1 MKIFLDSADLDQL
14 IKARSYGFLDGI
26 TTNPSLIKKAVNKR
40 QELGEEIDMREYINQ
55 LLSEAGESSPVSLEV
70 IGTDYEQMVNQAT
83 FLHKTFN
90 PVANNVNIKIPVDP
104 AFSGDSQTHFDGIKA
119 IKTLSSEGISINCTL
134 VFTPEQALLAAK
146 AGADFI
152 SPFAGRVDDM
162 IRKKNNMQFS
172 KNDYFPVHGLVDED
186 VEFSNDNGIFSGVD
200 LVQQCVDILELHN
213 LKAEILAASL
223 RNPRQVRECA
233 LAGSHIATIPLEVI
247 EQLLEHEKTIEGMEI
262 FTQDIVPEYSRL
274 FN

>member
-14 IKARSYGFLDGI
+14 IKARSYGVLNGI

-70 IGTDYEQMVNQAT
+70 IGTDYEQMVNQAR

-119 IKTLSSEGISINCTL
+119 IKTLSSERISINCTL
-134 VFTPEQALLAAK
+134 IFTPEQALLAAK

-172 KNDYFPVHGLVDED
+172 KNDYFPVHGLVDEN

-233 LAGSHIATIPLEVI
+233 LAGSHIATVPLEVI
-247 EQLLEHEKTIEGMEI
+247 EQLLEHEKTMEGMEI